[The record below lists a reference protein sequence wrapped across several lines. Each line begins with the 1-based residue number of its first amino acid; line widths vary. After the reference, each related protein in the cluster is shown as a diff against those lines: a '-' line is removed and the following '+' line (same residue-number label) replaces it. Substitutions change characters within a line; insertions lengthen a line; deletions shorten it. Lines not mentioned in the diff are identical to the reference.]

1 MFATMNNPAAAY
13 RKAGLETR
21 VETTSPHRL
30 VLMLYEGALSQI
42 AIAGMHIQTNNVA
55 AKGEAIGDA
64 INIIET
70 GLRACLDFKAGGELA
85 ERLDALYEYICARL
99 LHANLRNDRA
109 ALDEVTALLRELKS
123 GWEEIAGDPDVVS
136 HTTAAD

>member
-123 GWEEIAGDPDVVS
+123 GWEEIAGDPAVVS

>member
-1 MFATMNNPAAAY
+1 MFATLNNPAAAY

-123 GWEEIAGDPDVVS
+123 GWEEIAGDPAVVS